1 MSVHIWQADKLCTS
15 GLLLARNTT
24 KCLTPSL
31 AICHYQYVHLFKDD
45 KDSKSYFLFLHKSSS
60 SSGDSKTGDKTHCLN
75 CQRLYKQGKFLTYH
89 AYGSSQIFKSTL
101 LFTSLYQYMI
111 YKVGI

>member
-31 AICHYQYVHLFKDD
+31 AICHYQYVHLFKDV
-45 KDSKSYFLFLHKSSS
+45 KDSKSYFLFFIKVPALQE
-60 SSGDSKTGDKTHCLN
+60 TA
-75 CQRLYKQGKFLTYH
+75 KQVTKH
-89 AYGSSQIFKSTL
+89 IA
-101 LFTSLYQYMI
+101 
-111 YKVGI
+111 